1 MRLQLEL
8 SPERVGELKDLMED
22 IRAESYKELFNNAL
36 SVFEWALNEVKSGNS
51 IAAVDEENQVY
62 RVLVTP
68 ALESIAKR
76 YPRQET
82 KKVSAVAGA

>member
-8 SPERVGELKDLMED
+8 SPERVSELKELQGE

-36 SVFEWALNEVKSGNS
+36 SVFEWAVNEVKNGNS

-68 ALESIAKR
+68 ALESVAKR
-76 YPRQET
+76 HARQET
-82 KKVSAVAGA
+82 EATAGAGA